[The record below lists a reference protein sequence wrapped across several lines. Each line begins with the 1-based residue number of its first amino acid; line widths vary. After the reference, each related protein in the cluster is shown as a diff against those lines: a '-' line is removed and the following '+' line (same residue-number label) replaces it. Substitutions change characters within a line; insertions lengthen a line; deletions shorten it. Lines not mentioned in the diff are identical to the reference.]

1 MTKQHHGRPPTWS
14 AMSVSSTISAA
25 KDAADSA
32 RRIGESVIEAAG
44 RWNDPRQKQIR
55 RIRRARRRGSWFGG
69 ATGASALS
77 TAGLAVASAP
87 EWTMIA
93 TGGGAALLAVPTV
106 FAITRY
112 KQLKSEPLP
121 ARKPGKSMLPARHSS
136 AFTSMNRLAG
146 AQRSLYEL
154 TGVLLRSESIASED
168 ILETTEVAYSAAAA
182 LTDMATDIVAM
193 ERAAESNTRAGVH
206 LTSSISGAAAELEA
220 GVDQYEELVE
230 AAARLTSPSGMP
242 SSAVA
247 ARRAELSSATD
258 RLQGWAFALEE
269 LAEIRRRHP

>member
-32 RRIGESVIEAAG
+32 RRIGESVVEAAG

-55 RIRRARRRGSWFGG
+55 RVRRARRRGSWFGG

-112 KQLKSEPLP
+112 RQLKSEPLP

-136 AFTSMNRLAG
+136 AYTAMNRLAG

-154 TGVLLRSESIASED
+154 TGVLQRSESIASED
-168 ILETTEVAYSAAAA
+168 ILETTEVAYAAAAA

-193 ERAAESNTRAGVH
+193 ERAAESNPRAGLH
-206 LTSSISGAAAELEA
+206 LTSSISGAAGELDA

-230 AAARLTSPSGMP
+230 AAARLTSPTSMP

-247 ARRAELSSATD
+247 TRRAELSSATD

>member
-1 MTKQHHGRPPTWS
+1 
-14 AMSVSSTISAA
+14 MSVSSTISAA

-55 RIRRARRRGSWFGG
+55 RVRRARRRRSWFGG

-112 KQLKSEPLP
+112 KQLNSEPLP

-168 ILETTEVAYSAAAA
+168 ILETTEVAYAAAAA
-182 LTDMATDIVAM
+182 LTDMSTDIVAM
-193 ERAAESNTRAGVH
+193 ERAAESNIRAGAH
-206 LTSSISGAAAELEA
+206 LTNSISGAAAELEA

-230 AAARLTSPSGMP
+230 AAARLTSPTGMP

-247 ARRAELSSATD
+247 ARREELSSATD
-258 RLQGWAFALEE
+258 RLQGWAFALDE